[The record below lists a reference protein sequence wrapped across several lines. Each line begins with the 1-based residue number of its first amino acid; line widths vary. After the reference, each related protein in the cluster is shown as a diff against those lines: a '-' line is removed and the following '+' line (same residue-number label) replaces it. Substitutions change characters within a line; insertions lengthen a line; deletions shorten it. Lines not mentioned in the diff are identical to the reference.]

1 MFALILAP
9 LVLGG
14 CILPVG
20 VQVASMIADGISLV
34 TTDKTLTDHGLSAVT
49 EQDCAM
55 WRVINGEE
63 VCRDYE
69 QGPVMTADA
78 EGKDVKPAEGMP
90 WRPVEVS
97 YPLVNADDMALSV
110 EPKIQV
116 ADLAFVTAS
125 DKPAV
130 TPTVAKIPTV
140 PTQPAK
146 ITRTHEPAPDP
157 VAVRTQG
164 RIFFVIASFSRIN
177 GAERFARRTAVLE
190 TQVLAGT
197 ARGKSVYRVAVG
209 PVAMTRRP
217 DVKAKLLDASFTDMW
232 ALTLKNPK
240 VVVEVAALTL
250 P

>member
-1 MFALILAP
+1 
-9 LVLGG
+9 VLGG

-69 QGPVMTADA
+69 QGPAMTADA

-97 YPLVNADDMALSV
+97 YPLVDADDMALRV
-110 EPKIQV
+110 EPRIQV

-164 RIFFVIASFSRIN
+164 GMFFVIASFSHIN

-217 DVKAKLLDASFTDMW
+217 DVKAKLLDAGFTDMW